1 VLLMKRSLP
10 LYVAVIVGLP
20 NGKCVVVSCVTPST
34 NGRRPM
40 LTPSLKKVTVPVGL
54 RELAELTVAVNV
66 TACPTL
72 EGFALDATLICV
84 ANLALP
90 KRTDALPFVS
100 RNTF

>member
-1 VLLMKRSLP
+1 
-10 LYVAVIVGLP
+10 
-20 NGKCVVVSCVTPST
+20 
-34 NGRRPM
+34 M

-90 KRTDALPFVS
+90 TDRRAAVCFQKYILTGV
-100 RNTF
+100 